1 MIYRLARFL
10 LNVLL
15 KSQEFRPAMIP
26 DTSGQDRVIHVAP
39 AHGNRR
45 RWLVLGGGIVGLL
58 GIAFLLSGWLGSSR
72 SVDVSRLRIAEVT
85 RGTLVRDASVNGR
98 VVAAV
103 SPTLY
108 APAASTVTLKIHAGD
123 KVAQGDLLAVLDS
136 PDLSNQLAREQ
147 STLAQLEAEV
157 ARQRILAEKQKLIA
171 RRDADEAEVARL
183 GAERILQRTEGGYKA
198 GAIAEVD
205 LLRAQDALKSA
216 QIRSKQAAQA
226 SGLEIQDVALGTRTK
241 INELQRQRL
250 IVADTQR
257 KVDELNVRSPVDGVV
272 GTLSVAD
279 RTVVAA
285 NTALMTVVDLSQLEV
300 ELEIPE
306 SYADDLGLGM
316 TAEVNIGAA
325 MATGKLSALSP
336 EVVRNQVLARI
347 RFDGKQPPGLRQNQ
361 RVTARVL
368 IEEKPNVLMLPRG
381 SFVENEGGRSAYVMD
396 GNLAVRRPIQ
406 IGATSVSAVE
416 ILSGLKP
423 GDKVVIAGT
432 DSFENAERI
441 SVNN

>member
-1 MIYRLARFL
+1 
-10 LNVLL
+10 
-15 KSQEFRPAMIP
+15 MIP
-26 DTSGQDRVIHVAP
+26 DTSGQDTVLATTP
-39 AHGNRR
+39 DGGNRR
-45 RWLVLGGGIVGLL
+45 RWLLL
-58 GIAFLLSGWLGSSR
+58 ALIAAGVMAVALMLSAWLGSSR
-72 SVDVSRLRIAEVT
+72 SIDASRLRIAPVT

-103 SPTLY
+103 SPTLF
-108 APAASTVTLKIHAGD
+108 APAVSTVTLKIHAGD
-123 KVAQGDLLAVLDS
+123 AVKKGDLLAVLDS

-147 STLAQLEAEV
+147 STLAQLEEEV
-157 ARQRILAEKQKLIA
+157 ARQRILAQKQRLIA

-183 GAERILQRTEGGYKA
+183 GASRILQRTEGGYKA

-205 LLRAQDALKSA
+205 YLRAQDALKSA
-216 QIRSKQAAQA
+216 EIRSRQAGQA
-226 SGLEIQDVALGTRTK
+226 SGLEIQDVALQTSTR

-250 IVADTQR
+250 VVADAQR
-257 KVDELNVRSPVDGVV
+257 RVDELNVRSPVDGVV

-279 RTVVAA
+279 RSVVAA

-316 TAEVNIGAA
+316 SAEVNIGAVT
-325 MATGKLSALSP
+325 ATGKLSALSP
-336 EVVRNQVLARI
+336 EVVRNQVLARV
-347 RFDGKQPPGLRQNQ
+347 RFDGRQPPGLRQNQ

-381 SFVENEGGRSAYVMD
+381 PFVESEGGRFAYVIT
-396 GNLAVRRPIQ
+396 GSVAVRRPIQ
-406 IGATSVSAVE
+406 VGATSVASVE
-416 ILSGLKP
+416 ILSGLQP
-423 GDKVVIAGT
+423 GDQVVVSGT
-432 DSFENAERI
+432 DAFEGAERV

>member
-1 MIYRLARFL
+1 
-10 LNVLL
+10 
-15 KSQEFRPAMIP
+15 MIP
-26 DTSGQDRVIHVAP
+26 DTSGQDTVLASTPAKGKRRLLLWLSAAAVAGV
-39 AHGNRR
+39 A
-45 RWLVLGGGIVGLL
+45 LVL
-58 GIAFLLSGWLGSSR
+58 LLSGWLGSSR
-72 SVDVSRLRIAEVT
+72 SIDASRLRIAEVT

-123 KVAQGDLLAVLDS
+123 KVSKGDLLAVLDS

-157 ARQRILAEKQKLIA
+157 ARQRILAQKQKLIA

-183 GAERILQRTEGGYKA
+183 GAARILQRTEGGYKA

-216 QIRSKQAAQA
+216 EIRAKQAGQA
-226 SGLEIQDVALGTRTK
+226 SSLEVQDVALETSTK
-241 INELQRQRL
+241 LSELQRQRL
-250 IVADTQR
+250 TVADIQR
-257 KVDELNVRSPVDGVV
+257 RVDELNVRSPVNGVI

-279 RTVVAA
+279 RSVVAA

-316 TAEVNIGAA
+316 SAEVTIGATTA
-325 MATGKLSALSP
+325 MGKLSALSP
-336 EVVRNQVLARI
+336 EVVRNQVLARV
-347 RFDGKQPPGLRQNQ
+347 RFDGAQPAGLRQNQ
-361 RVTARVL
+361 RLTARVL

-381 SFVENEGGRSAYVMD
+381 PFVENEGGRTAYVMD
-396 GNLAVRRPIQ
+396 GSVAVRRPIQ

-416 ILSGLKP
+416 IVSGLQA

-432 DSFENAERI
+432 DSFENADRI
-441 SVNN
+441 SINN